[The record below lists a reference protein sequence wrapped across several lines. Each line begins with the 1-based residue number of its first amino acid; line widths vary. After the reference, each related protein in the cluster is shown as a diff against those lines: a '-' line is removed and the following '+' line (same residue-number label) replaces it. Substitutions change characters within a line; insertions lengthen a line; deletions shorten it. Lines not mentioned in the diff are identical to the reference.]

1 MSKSA
6 LILLLIAVLALVVQ
20 NAYQSF
26 QILDD
31 QDRLRTRIAAQEAS
45 VQDAQ
50 KVRAQL
56 LSIAGQTAL
65 LAQQGNNNARL
76 LVERLEAQGVTITP
90 PSQ

>member
-65 LAQQGNNNARL
+65 LAQQGNNNAQL